1 MEVRQ
6 KQNSLKLELT
16 DKNLLNITVMILVFL
31 KKQLSSTSFN
41 AQTTILSQ

>member
-16 DKNLLNITVMILVFL
+16 DKNLLNITSHDI
-31 KKQLSSTSFN
+31 SF
-41 AQTTILSQ
+41 S